1 MDLSASASIIANSL
15 NTVSTSHA
23 IPHEFRYHAK
33 VLNDH
38 LAEVL
43 RSGLFDD
50 IDHFF
55 KMLEAHAQ
63 SPGKKMRRRSNR

>member
-1 MDLSASASIIANSL
+1 MDVSVSASLIADSL
-15 NTVSTSHA
+15 NTVSTSRE
-23 IPHEFRYHAK
+23 IPHELRYHAK

-43 RSGLFDD
+43 RSGLFDG

-55 KMLEAHAQ
+55 KVLEAHERN
-63 SPGKKMRRRSNR
+63 RRAW